1 MQKWPTFA
9 NQHSAEFDSVPEAGQ
24 KAGPPAAG
32 AAYREG
38 AWGATAKP
46 RTASRWFAARAGHL
60 EALQVL
66 VKHGADARRPC
77 FIDHE
82 LVAGRRVQT
91 TLMQVALYDGSWVEW
106 GSRDD
111 TPVEV

>member
-9 NQHSAEFDSVPEAGQ
+9 NQHSAELDTVPEAGQ

-46 RTASRWFAARAGHL
+46 RTASRWFAARAGHPT
-60 EALQVL
+60 AG
-66 VKHGADARRPC
+66 GAR
-77 FIDHE
+77 
-82 LVAGRRVQT
+82 
-91 TLMQVALYDGSWVEW
+91 
-106 GSRDD
+106 
-111 TPVEV
+111 